1 MKWKGYHN
9 SLTWIDK
16 KDSTKISQ
24 YFPKPYKC
32 YSGNVKVEL
41 HLSNYATKDNL
52 KGAVADT
59 SNLAVKLNLTRVK
72 PGVEEID
79 VDKLKTIPGDLR
91 KLSNVVDNDVII
103 YCYFWLIFIS
113 K

>member
-59 SNLAVKLNLTRVK
+59 SNLAVK
-72 PGVEEID
+72 
-79 VDKLKTIPGDLR
+79 
-91 KLSNVVDNDVII
+91 
-103 YCYFWLIFIS
+103 
-113 K
+113 